1 MDSLIY
7 DTTTPGTG
15 RWVPQ
20 QAGLP
25 QLGTEARQLAG
36 CGQRN
41 ERDVRDLL
49 EVPGDRP
56 QVLRAGH
63 PAQAVEASEIDR
75 PAVPAQ
81 RALTRK
87 VEVLLEVRHRKL
99 AQRPVDGLAKAQP
112 CEFAGGDRAP
122 EAMPPKDR
130 DHVIL
135 VADRR
140 QIHDQGRVALD
151 AQ

>member
-1 MDSLIY
+1 
-7 DTTTPGTG
+7 
-15 RWVPQ
+15 
-20 QAGLP
+20 
-25 QLGTEARQLAG
+25 
-36 CGQRN
+36 
-41 ERDVRDLL
+41 
-49 EVPGDRP
+49 
-56 QVLRAGH
+56 
-63 PAQAVEASEIDR
+63 
-75 PAVPAQ
+75 VPAQ

-151 AQ
+151 AQRRGRQHRAFDAIRGSIRQDSPRRSEGLAVGLRVVRKIVQEPLDLRRRVQLPAKDRQLRRPQLSECAGHGRLWQNL

>member
-1 MDSLIY
+1 MS
-7 DTTTPGTG
+7 TTTPRTG
-15 RWVPQ
+15 RWVPK
-20 QAGLP
+20 QAGRP
-25 QLGTEARQLAG
+25 QLGTEARQAVG
-36 CGQRN
+36 CGRRDQ
-41 ERDVRDLL
+41 RDVRDPL

-56 QVLRAGH
+56 QVFRAGH

-81 RALTRK
+81 RALPRE
-87 VEVLLEVRHRKL
+87 VEVLLEVRHCKL
-99 AQRPVDGLAKAQP
+99 AMRPVDGLSKAQP

-135 VADRR
+135 VAD
-140 QIHDQGRVALD
+140 
-151 AQ
+151 